1 MKVLHLSTYDEHGG
15 AARAAYRQHRALLG
29 AGIDSR
35 MCVRFKRGND
45 EEIDVFAADRGLP
58 SRLRRACFRAYLRLW
73 HRTANRKAFGNG
85 GRGLLTD
92 PRADLLR
99 RPAPPLT
106 RSDVINIHKIEG
118 FADLGAL
125 LRSLPKAAPIVVTL
139 HDLGF
144 LTGGCD
150 YAGDCERFEQSC
162 GRCPLIFSRRACD
175 ASAAIYRMKR
185 AAYRQRQADRLVFV
199 ANSRWTLQQ
208 AQRSSLLRDHPCVT
222 IHYGLDTQVYNPRRR
237 RIARQALGLPV
248 DDPVLLFA
256 AHDVSY
262 PRKGAAFLLE
272 ALQGPGISEGTVLVT
287 FGAGNVALSGRRHF
301 HFGTVND
308 ERLQALIYQAADVF
322 VMPSLEEAFGL
333 TALEAVACGTVVAGF
348 AVGGIPDVVQN
359 GLNGMLVRPA
369 DASELRAAIVG
380 LLENHRLREQWIEQA
395 EPWVQ
400 ERFSYAVNAAHYVEL
415 YRQLAG
421 K

>member
-1 MKVLHLSTYDEHGG
+1 MRILHLATHDHFGG
-15 AARAAYRQHRALLG
+15 AARAAYRQHLALRG
-29 AGIDSR
+29 EGIDSR
-35 MCVRFKRGND
+35 MLVRHKHTDDPQVEMFAGNRNLRSRM
-45 EEIDVFAADRGLP
+45 DRTI
-58 SRLRRACFRAYLRLW
+58 RRAWINHCERRSRA
-73 HRTANRKAFGNG
+73 AGKPG
-85 GRGLLTD
+85 LTD

-99 RPAPPLT
+99 SAV
-106 RSDVINIHKIEG
+106 SAIADADIINIHKTEY
-118 FADLGAL
+118 FADVPAL
-125 LRSLPKAAPIVVTL
+125 LASLPASKPVVFTL
-139 HDLGF
+139 HDPSPI
-144 LTGGCD
+144 TGGCD
-150 YAGDCERFEQSC
+150 YPGSCERFTDSC
-162 GRCPLIFSRRACD
+162 GSCPLSNGRQENDYSRKIF
-175 ASAAIYRMKR
+175 RMR
-185 AAYRQRQADRLVFV
+185 QAAYGKRSRGTLAFV

-208 AQRSSLLRDHPCVT
+208 AHRSSLLRDHPCVT

-237 RIARQALGLPV
+237 QIARQALGLPV

-272 ALQGPGISEGTVLVT
+272 ALQGPGISEATALVT
-287 FGAGNVALSGRRHF
+287 FGAGHVPLRGHRHF

-348 AVGGIPDVVQN
+348 AAGGIADVVQN

-369 DASELRAAIVG
+369 DAAELRAAIVG
-380 LLENHRLREQWIEQA
+380 LLENRRLRQQWIDQA
-395 EPWVQ
+395 EPWVK
-400 ERFSYAVNAAHYVEL
+400 ERFSYAVNAARYLEL
-415 YRQLAG
+415 YRQLVG